1 VKKGIISSKQ
11 KQTIGIFLLISQFYK
26 HKMEQRVI
34 ITDSQ
39 YDVQSL
45 IDKGWKVTSVT
56 AQYVTTAHSYTERG
70 KFCFILEKKS

>member
-1 VKKGIISSKQ
+1 
-11 KQTIGIFLLISQFYK
+11 
-26 HKMEQRVI
+26 MEQKVI

-56 AQYVTTAHSYTERG
+56 AQYVATGHNYTERG

>member
-1 VKKGIISSKQ
+1 
-11 KQTIGIFLLISQFYK
+11 
-26 HKMEQRVI
+26 MEQRVI